1 MHAVLILL
9 VNPKVF
15 LHALCADSGVPRLH
29 RIKELKGER
38 PHRQS
43 DAEAA
48 AGVGKPDNG
57 PRLRSAAMEQ

>member
-1 MHAVLILL
+1 MPRSRLR
-9 VNPKVF
+9 
-15 LHALCADSGVPRLH
+15 ALR
-29 RIKELKGER
+29 RIKELQGER

-57 PRLRSAAMEQ
+57 PRLRSHVAAMEQ